1 MKRSNLVPFNL
12 QFFAEP
18 AEDEGAG
25 GQTGQQAGGNGG
37 IRNGQLQQNAPAF
50 DYDKLANIISGKQ
63 TVTED
68 TVLKNYFKQQGL
80 SQDEM
85 NSAISAF
92 KAEKAKNTPDANAL
106 QNQLSIA
113 NKALLESRINNQ
125 ATLEAMSLG
134 LDAKSIPYV
143 IKLADMSN
151 AVDANGN
158 VVKDNDTV
166 IKRQVI
172 SEETSATMRE
182 ILKGVVEGQPD
193 SNCYI
198 KGYSIGGKSGIAF
211 SFSSIISTPIT
222 MWPMSCPSSV

>member
-50 DYDKLANIISGKQ
+50 DYDKLAIIISGKQ

-158 VVKDNDTV
+158 VDAEEVKKALTQVLTDVPAFKGTAGAGNNNEGDNNV
-166 IKRQVI
+166 GGFRIGQ
-172 SEETSATMRE
+172 TSQQGASDQQD
-182 ILKGVVEGQPD
+182 ILR
-193 SNCYI
+193 
-198 KGYSIGGKSGIAF
+198 GIF
-211 SFSSIISTPIT
+211 GIRK
-222 MWPMSCPSSV
+222 

>member
-18 AEDEGAG
+18 AGGEGTGSQAGQSAGAG
-25 GQTGQQAGGNGG
+25 NAQNVQAQQS
-37 IRNGQLQQNAPAF
+37 APAF

-80 SQDEM
+80 SQEEM

-92 KAEKAKNTPDANAL
+92 KAEKAKNTPDINAL
-106 QNQLSIA
+106 QSQLSA
-113 NKALLESRINNQ
+113 SNKALLESKINNQ

-134 LDAKSIPYV
+134 LDAKYIPYV

-151 AVDANGN
+151 AVDDNGN
-158 VVKDNDTV
+158 VNAEEVKKALTQVLTDVPAFKGTAGGNNEGDNNSGGFRVGQSSQQNALDQEDILRGIFG
-166 IKRQVI
+166 IK
-172 SEETSATMRE
+172 
-182 ILKGVVEGQPD
+182 K
-193 SNCYI
+193 
-198 KGYSIGGKSGIAF
+198 
-211 SFSSIISTPIT
+211 
-222 MWPMSCPSSV
+222 